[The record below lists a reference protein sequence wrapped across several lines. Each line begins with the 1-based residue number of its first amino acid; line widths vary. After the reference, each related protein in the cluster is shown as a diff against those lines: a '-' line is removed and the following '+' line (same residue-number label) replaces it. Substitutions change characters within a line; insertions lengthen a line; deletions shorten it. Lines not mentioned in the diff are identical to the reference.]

1 MTRTGDAN
9 DDVEATRDQRRRDR
23 AALQSSAAWRCRAH
37 AKAAALAAL
46 ENMSAPSKAPP
57 SADARP
63 LRRGVATRLLER
75 GIRTRLPS
83 LLALATRRLL
93 ALNRSLSFRS

>member
-23 AALQSSAAWRCRAH
+23 AALQSSAARRCRA